1 MFYKKR
7 VFWYINRDGHK
18 EVQYEIRRGETGM
31 VCKECGAKL
40 MDTDQFCP
48 KCGTRVIKEMRCPD
62 CGAVLREGTKFCH
75 KCGRLVE
82 SGSRQK
88 AVEETEEIPIDAIE
102 QNILSET
109 AAEIKAGRG
118 GDREPRRT
126 APAEGRPERSSVPR
140 SAPARSTSPGN
151 KAEHTPSSKGAAPKK
166 AAEHAASSKSSS
178 ARSTSERTSAAKST
192 PSKSTSGRSTSGKS
206 VSGHS
211 SASGKA
217 APGRRSAEP
226 PSGRRTSIPEPPRR
240 KRMNYREDDWEEED
254 WEDEEDWD
262 EDDWDDE
269 EGVDIITIMTVV
281 VGCVLL
287 IVVAFLGY
295 RLYKQ
300 HAPKD
305 YEKGAEVQQDE
316 AAADED
322 DGEQKEPQ
330 ETDGTGEQSVTDGDG
345 SGTYMITVIHNVN
358 VRDQP
363 STTGTN
369 ILTVAQEGDVFTC
382 YGTTEDGQWYE
393 IRLEDGTPGFV
404 FHEYISVDESS
415 SVDVNY
421 VEEQYIQ
428 E

>member
-1 MFYKKR
+1 
-7 VFWYINRDGHK
+7 
-18 EVQYEIRRGETGM
+18 
-31 VCKECGAKL
+31 
-40 MDTDQFCP
+40 MD
-48 KCGTRVIKEMRCPD
+48 
-62 CGAVLREGTKFCH
+62 
-75 KCGRLVE
+75 
-82 SGSRQK
+82 
-88 AVEETEEIPIDAIE
+88 
-102 QNILSET
+102 
-109 AAEIKAGRG
+109 
-118 GDREPRRT
+118 
-126 APAEGRPERSSVPR
+126 
-140 SAPARSTSPGN
+140 
-151 KAEHTPSSKGAAPKK
+151 
-166 AAEHAASSKSSS
+166 
-178 ARSTSERTSAAKST
+178 
-192 PSKSTSGRSTSGKS
+192 
-206 VSGHS
+206 
-211 SASGKA
+211 
-217 APGRRSAEP
+217 
-226 PSGRRTSIPEPPRR
+226 
-240 KRMNYREDDWEEED
+240 YREDDWEEED
-254 WEDEEDWD
+254 WEDE
-262 EDDWDDE
+262 DDWDDD

-305 YEKGAEVQQDE
+305 YEKEAEVQEDK
-316 AAADED
+316 AVPDED
-322 DGEQKEPQ
+322 GGEHEEPQ
-330 ETDGTGEQSVTDGDG
+330 EADKTGEQYVTDGDG

-404 FHEYISVDESS
+404 FHEYISVEESS